1 MTSSQ
6 TDNQTPR
13 VANSAWIADG
23 AQVLGNVELAQGS
36 SIWFGAIVQGNSELV
51 RIGCNSNVQD
61 GSLVQSEQGYPLTV
75 GDNVTV
81 GHRVQ
86 LYGCVIGDGCLIG
99 MQSIVHKGAKIGN
112 GCLVAAGSVVAQGV
126 EFADGVMIM
135 GSPARV
141 ARMLTPVQIEGLLS
155 GAKHYVENA
164 KRYQAGLKRV
174 G

>member
-13 VANSAWIADG
+13 VADSAWIAQG
-23 AQVLGNVELAQGS
+23 AQVLGNVELAEGS
-36 SIWFGAIVQGNSELV
+36 SIWFGAIVQSTCELV
-51 RIGCNSNVQD
+51 RIGNDSNVQD
-61 GSLVQSEQGYPLTV
+61 ASLVQDEEGYPLTV
-75 GDNVTV
+75 GNNVTV

-99 MQSIVHKGAKIGN
+99 MQSIVHKGAKIGK
-112 GCLVAAGSVVAQGV
+112 GCLVAAGSVVAQGS
-126 EFADGVMIM
+126 EFADGSMIM
-135 GSPARV
+135 GSPARLV
-141 ARMLTPVQIEGLLS
+141 RMLTPAQVLGLLS

-164 KRYQAGLKRV
+164 KRYRAGLKRI